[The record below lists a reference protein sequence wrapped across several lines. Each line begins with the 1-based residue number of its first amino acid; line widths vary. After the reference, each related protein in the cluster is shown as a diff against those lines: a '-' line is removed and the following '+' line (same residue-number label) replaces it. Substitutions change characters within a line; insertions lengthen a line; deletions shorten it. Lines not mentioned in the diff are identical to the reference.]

1 MSTSTERMR
10 RLRERRA
17 ERQATGSLSDLVNLP
32 SGELLERLS
41 LAYRDAN
48 VFDFEATAA
57 ELAARIRANRAA
69 RQAVTVTGRGTA

>member
-1 MSTSTERMR
+1 M
-10 RLRERRA
+10 
-17 ERQATGSLSDLVNLP
+17 GSLSDLVDLP
-32 SGELLERLS
+32 AGELLERLS

-69 RQAVTVTGRGTA
+69 RQAVTVTVQKTDEGTHP